1 MHPGPMPFPPFM
13 MPPPPRRGGAGRT
26 IAISLLVL
34 LLIGSVVLNVVLAA
48 AFALSD
54 AVGSHGIVP
63 NTLKSGAEDQEVA
76 VIPLDGI
83 ITDSTKMQLD
93 RFFAHV
99 DEDKNV
105 KALVIEIDSPGGE
118 VTPSDEIYNRI
129 TKYRADHPG
138 IPVAVSMRS
147 MATSGG
153 YYAACGAE
161 HIVAEET
168 TVTGSIGVLWPRF
181 NIHDLMNKYGVKDTT
196 IVSTG
201 APFKD
206 AGSPF
211 DTTDERQEKYLQGL
225 VDQMFTRF
233 KDVVETSR
241 KGMLTAPISDIA
253 NGKAYTAEEAKKNG
267 LIDEIGYL
275 DKAVAWASGKAGLT
289 KPNVVK
295 YEEKI
300 SLVDRF
306 PFAQSSISPKAQS
319 VTVNGLNVNVD
330 RQTVDRVINPRPMYL
345 WRAH

>member
-1 MHPGPMPFPPFM
+1 M
-13 MPPPPRRGGAGRT
+13 
-26 IAISLLVL
+26 ISLLVL
-34 LLIGSVVLNVVLAA
+34 LLIGSVVINLVLAT

-63 NTLKSGAEDQEVA
+63 TTLTSGADDQEVA
-76 VIPLDGI
+76 VIPLQGV
-83 ITDSTKMQLD
+83 ITDSTKAQMD
-93 RFFAHV
+93 RFFARA

-129 TKYRADHPG
+129 LKYRADHPA

-147 MATSGG
+147 TAASGG

-181 NIHDLMNKYGVKDTT
+181 NIHDLMNKYGVRDMT

-201 APFKD
+201 TPFKD

-211 DTTDERQEKYLQGL
+211 ETTDEKKEKYLQGL

-233 KDVVETSR
+233 KDVVGKSR
-241 KGMLTAPISDIA
+241 KPKLTAPINDIA
-253 NGKAYTAEEAKKNG
+253 DGRAYTAQEAMKNG
-267 LIDEIGYL
+267 LVDEIGYL
-275 DKAVAWASGKAGLT
+275 DKAVAWAAGKAGLT

-300 SLVDRF
+300 SLIDRF
-306 PFAQSSISPKAQS
+306 PFVQSSINPKSQT
-319 VTVNGLNVNVD
+319 VTVNGINVD
-330 RQTVDRVINPRPMYL
+330 VDRRALQHVLESRPMYL
-345 WRAH
+345 WRAHGQ